1 MIIVSASGAEVVAPI
16 ASLLGAEDYI
26 ASRMEVKDGV
36 FTGKISLYAFGPY
49 KADAIR
55 EMAAE
60 RGYDL
65 ERCYA
70 YSDSI
75 TDAPML
81 DAVGYGFSVNPNPA
95 MRRAAATH
103 GWGVLHFR
111 RPVALRAS
119 RRRKGIVIG
128 ATVGT
133 VALTTALIWWNLT
146 RRRDREIV

>member
-1 MIIVSASGAEVVAPI
+1 
-16 ASLLGAEDYI
+16 
-26 ASRMEVKDGV
+26 MEVKDGV
-36 FTGKISLYAFGPY
+36 FTGRISRYAFGPY

-55 EMAAE
+55 EMAEE

-75 TDAPML
+75 TDSPML
-81 DAVGYGFSVNPNPA
+81 DAVGYGFAVNPDRA
-95 MRRAAATH
+95 MRRAAAGH

-119 RRRKGIVIG
+119 DRRKGIVVG
-128 ATVGT
+128 AAVGGL
-133 VALTTALIWWNLT
+133 ALTGALVWWGVT
-146 RRRDREIV
+146 RRRDREVV